1 MRPNEV
7 NVEAVSM
14 VNFQLSR
21 RIKTIEKLTVSFSLQ
36 GGDVVQFARA
46 SREDESHR
54 VYNSSSKWFG
64 VHKHVA
70 FSLFMLPK
78 KL

>member
-1 MRPNEV
+1 M
-7 NVEAVSM
+7 NVGATLM
-14 VNFQLSR
+14 VNFR
-21 RIKTIEKLTVSFSLQ
+21 RFRGIKTVEKLTVSFSLQ

-54 VYNSSSKWFG
+54 VYNSSSKWLG